1 MKRNIL
7 LTALLSLFCLFSFA
21 QYNQGDV
28 TVGMNGAQLVNP
40 TGQTS
45 FSFSTSSSPN
55 NFFLNGPNSEYG
67 YFTNDKFFV
76 INPQNDYSVTIS
88 NSSQI
93 NTHIWL
99 FTYSNGVN
107 MITHGDGASGISAT
121 LTAFQ
126 YYYVVVEGLYA
137 NGQINTNFTFSIRG
151 DNRNT
156 AINAGS
162 YSQGFNYTRSTNTND
177 FTNQYG
183 RSTKD
188 VFIKY
193 TISRSMI
200 VTMTHEGSTVSDTYM
215 YLLDSS
221 GNQITYNDDYSGE
234 GHCTSTYNSYI
245 KRYLAA
251 GTYYVVSEGYS
262 QNGSIK
268 TNISGSIPTTGDVF
282 ESPINAGSFSSQFTY
297 TNTFNTNNYNNCYTG
312 KSTKDVYHKFVITTP
327 MNITVTHDGSS
338 LSDTYMSILDSN
350 GNLIV
355 SNDDYSGAGHCTN
368 TTNSFIQRHFNAG
381 TYYVVSEGKSTN
393 GTIRLNITGNT
404 SDFGYSSIP
413 STYSTQSGAV
423 GAMGGSFGVSP
434 LGGATYNIP
443 IEVPI
448 GVGGLQPQ
456 IAITYNSQ
464 AGNGLCGYG
473 TNVTG
478 FSSITRGP
486 KDIYHDNTAQGIKYL
501 ANDALYLDGVRLIK
515 TQGTEGQEGAV
526 YQLESDPFTTV
537 TIHGS
542 CTSTNNNVSFEV
554 NRHDG
559 LTYYYGTT
567 SDSRLSYSKGN
578 SNRIYSWHLNR
589 VEQPNGNYMTYS
601 YQKNNNCIYPDK
613 ISYGGPGY
621 ANNTQ
626 LNVVEFVY
634 ETRSDTIPIRF
645 DGKNGRMNWRL
656 KTITSKT
663 DGNVYRSYNL
673 SYNTTGDETAFKFS
687 RLVSVTEKNGQNEA
701 LPAVQ
706 FNWSYLPAPTNDAN
720 TISVANPNVNSHFV
734 SFTFPDQRFISGD
747 MNNDGITDIIGVQNV
762 NVIGGGVSTS
772 RTYVNVYESERASDG
787 TVSFNSG
794 TLYDLDPS
802 VAIGSLSYSGVGGI
816 STLDFDGDG
825 YNDLL
830 IPRFTKIHDDHYVE
844 FELLIHDG
852 SHYLISYPISTRH
865 LSMPKFATGDLDND
879 GKEEIIY
886 AELVSSN
893 DIGNIVFNVI
903 KCTGNSGNLSCSK
916 QQIASPNSVYPGHL
930 YIADMNGNGLND
942 IVSIPPYG
950 YSVFWNQGGQTISS
964 SFAEQYNSSSSQAD
978 VNIQDKFYLGD
989 FNGDGLTDFLSNTS
1003 ENWYFYINN
1012 GNGGFQ
1018 KLWACTLDGILE
1030 QSFTDRDDDKY
1041 HCEILDFDNDG
1052 KSDIVV
1058 TKADYKKKYN
1068 TFLGIEYGTPWGEFK
1083 KTHTYWLRSTGTSL
1097 EVVHHATSNKDY
1109 DAYPWRYI
1117 TGDFDGDGRVELI
1130 NYGYDCSHGENESS
1144 DPVWHKFKT
1153 NNLTLNRG
1161 KVTSIVGDFG
1171 ASTSITYSTLSDAA
1185 VYSKGSATAYPAPK
1199 YTLPITVVKSVTQS
1213 NGAAGSNSSS
1223 YSYSG
1228 LRVHLKGK
1236 GVLGFTSSQVNNSTL
1251 GTTVKTEI
1259 TGWNNTYYV
1268 PSSTKV
1274 TTTISGSGSAYTQNT
1289 LSFADKGGTKYF
1301 AYPSQTVETDFDGK
1315 SVTTSRTY
1323 NTTYGYITNET
1334 ITYATNMYKSVS
1346 YSDYVLAG
1354 YVYKPQTVVTSQRH
1368 PDDTAPFN
1376 TTTKYTY
1383 NTFAGW
1389 VLQVIANDGKSKP
1402 LTTQYTY
1409 DSWGNL
1415 ASEKN
1420 IVGGVSY
1427 PTTYYT
1433 YDYTDRFPVRIY
1445 TNPASTEQ
1453 LYTYDIWG
1461 NVLTERNY
1469 INSGINNTITH
1480 TYDNWGNLVRTQIP
1494 GSGEVS
1500 YVRGWGNSASE
1511 RFFVLEQGSSRPWVK
1526 TWYDNQGREVMSESV
1541 GAKDAVIRTTASYNN
1556 KGQRTGV
1563 LEKNGTLELSHS
1575 FEFDGRGRLTREQH
1589 PGNNVTTYSY
1599 SYNSEGRTKTV
1610 TDNGRVTT
1618 YTYDW
1623 AGNLKKVQSPLSSTL
1638 THWYSSNGNI
1648 NKTVSNGITWTFG
1661 YDDCGNRTSIVD
1673 PDAGTTT
1680 YTYDAF
1686 GREILRID
1694 GRGNSYAT
1702 YYDNFGRVTSDGTTT
1717 FTYGT
1722 SGNGQNR
1729 LVSESNG
1736 QWTKSYTYDAYGR
1749 VTQESMVKY
1758 AVTTKSMSYHYNA
1771 DGLLTQKDYPDNITA
1786 VYSYDSYGNCT
1797 NININN
1803 GMMVWNL
1810 TGNNGK
1816 TTTSSISIGNST
1828 PFVRTTQLDN
1838 YGNIQSRTMTVGNM
1852 TVQNDN
1858 YVFNPRTGNLTSRT
1872 LTGHA
1877 TETFSYDELD
1887 RLLSQQS
1894 SEIDVDMYYEINGNF
1909 NEKTDVG
1916 EYHYPSGN
1924 AHAHAVDYIDVN
1936 PYSDVPEFNQY
1947 IEYDY
1952 RNKPDCLAYSI
1963 GGNDYWYTLEYG
1975 PNHQR
1980 VKSRLENDGVLVR
1993 EKFYWDEYE
2002 GYQANGGGASM
2013 CWIEAPDGLAGLFVK
2028 SNNDGYSSFYTYVAT
2043 TDHLGSLTGLL
2054 EYDGTKILDATY
2066 DAWGKRTFAENSIQI
2081 ERGFTG
2087 HEHIDEL
2094 GLINMNGRMYDP
2106 LQGRF
2111 LSPDPYIQNPS
2122 DPQNYNRYS
2131 YCLNNPLKYT
2141 DPTGEFFWIPFAI
2154 GAAIGG
2160 YTGYKVADAKGLHI
2174 DDIETW
2180 GYMLGGALIGGFSG
2194 AMGAEIAAAGGF
2206 MANTLSMVYSSSFYT
2221 ANMSALSGGMIQP
2234 CINWGFGSYNFGTGE
2249 FNCLF
2254 DGNNKW
2260 YEDLGYGLG
2269 AIANV
2274 SDLLKGFHN
2283 DAIQLQT
2290 ENVPE
2295 VDPYDGYVY
2304 EDIIGHS
2311 QLLDL
2316 NGNSLVDFGP
2326 TGEFFGFDKGMNNWI
2341 EYASGGR
2348 IRQSIYVKNN
2358 LFKDP
2363 QIIKGVNL
2371 KLLQRYS
2378 DRLNNN
2384 PGFYNFALRSCSTQ
2398 AARGLTLSGVPV
2410 IGTHPYLLRF
2420 QIANGLRSYSFN
2432 YTYTNGY

>member
-1 MKRNIL
+1 MKALKISL
-7 LTALLSLFCLFSFA
+7 ITALLLCTSLSVKGAVGNTLQDPIELGTKS
-21 QYNQGDV
+21 QY
-28 TVGMNGAQLVNP
+28 
-40 TGQTS
+40 
-45 FSFSTSSSPN
+45 
-55 NFFLNGPNSEYG
+55 
-67 YFTNDKFFV
+67 
-76 INPQNDYSVTIS
+76 
-88 NSSQI
+88 
-93 NTHIWL
+93 
-99 FTYSNGVN
+99 FTYS
-107 MITHGDGASGISAT
+107 SGRIPMMA
-121 LTAFQ
+121 
-126 YYYVVVEGLYA
+126 
-137 NGQINTNFTFSIRG
+137 
-151 DNRNT
+151 
-156 AINAGS
+156 
-162 YSQGFNYTRSTNTND
+162 YT
-177 FTNQYG
+177 
-183 RSTKD
+183 
-188 VFIKY
+188 
-193 TISRSMI
+193 
-200 VTMTHEGSTVSDTYM
+200 DTYGITGPDM
-215 YLLDSS
+215 FMRITLSVPMEVEIEHHDLNIVDSYLHVLNSEGTEIACDDN
-221 GNQITYNDDYSGE
+221 GNGLMA
-234 GHCTSTYNSYI
+234 
-245 KRYLAA
+245 YLNISLSA
-251 GTYYVVSEGYS
+251 GTYY
-262 QNGSIK
+262 
-268 TNISGSIPTTGDVF
+268 F
-282 ESPINAGSFSSQFTY
+282 
-297 TNTFNTNNYNNCYTG
+297 
-312 KSTKDVYHKFVITTP
+312 
-327 MNITVTHDGSS
+327 
-338 LSDTYMSILDSN
+338 
-350 GNLIV
+350 
-355 SNDDYSGAGHCTN
+355 
-368 TTNSFIQRHFNAG
+368 
-381 TYYVVSEGKSTN
+381 VSEGKGRT
-393 GTIRLNITGNT
+393 GYMGITIKGQPIVY
-404 SDFGYSSIP
+404 SQEYGYSLPPNIS
-413 STYSTQSGAV
+413 SSQSGAV
-423 GAMGGSFGVSP
+423 GALGGSFNVSAM
-434 LGGATYNIP
+434 GAATYTIP
-443 IEVPI
+443 IELPI

-542 CTSTNNNVSFEV
+542 CTSTNNNISFEV

-601 YQKNNNCIYPDK
+601 YQKNNYCIYPDK

-673 SYNTTGDETAFKFS
+673 SYNTTGDGTAFKFS

-747 MNNDGITDIIGVQNV
+747 MNNDGITDIIGVQ
-762 NVIGGGVSTS
+762 GVQEKDNNGHLVSKTF
-772 RTYVNVYESERASDG
+772 VNVYESERASDG

-794 TLYDLDPS
+794 TLYKLDPS
-802 VAIGSLSYSGVGGI
+802 VAIGSLSYSGVGGL

-830 IPRFTKIHDDHYVE
+830 IPRFTKIQNNHSVI
-844 FELLIHDG
+844 FELLMHDG
-852 SHYLISYPISTRH
+852 GHYAISYPISTRH

-1185 VYSKGSATAYPAPK
+1185 VYSKGSATTYPAPK
-1199 YTLPITVVKSVTQS
+1199 YTLPITVVKSVTQG
-1213 NGAAGSNSSS
+1213 NGAAGSNTSS

-1228 LRVHLKGK
+1228 LRIHLKGK

-1259 TGWNNTYYV
+1259 TGWNNTFYV
-1268 PSSTKV
+1268 PNATKV

-1289 LSFADKGGTKYF
+1289 LSIVDKGDKKFF

-1315 SVTTSRTY
+1315 SVTTTRTY
-1323 NTTYGYITNET
+1323 NTANGYITNET
-1334 ITYATNMYKSVS
+1334 VTYATNLYKSVT

-1354 YVYKPQTVVTSQRH
+1354 NVYKPQTVVTSQRH

-1415 ASEKN
+1415 ASEKK

-1500 YVRGWGNSASE
+1500 YVRGWGDSPSK
-1511 RFFVLEQGSSRPWVK
+1511 RFFVLEQGTSRPWVK

-1541 GAKDAVIRTTASYNN
+1541 GSKNALIYTNATYNN
-1556 KGQRTGV
+1556 KGLRTG
-1563 LEKNGTLELSHS
+1563 LSETNGTLTLSHS
-1575 FEFDGRGRLTREQH
+1575 FAYDARGRITREDH
-1589 PGNNVTTYSY
+1589 PGNSIITYSY
-1599 SYNSEGRTKTV
+1599 GSISDGRTKTV
-1610 TDNGRVTT
+1610 TDNGRATT
-1618 YTYDW
+1618 YTYDVI
-1623 AGNLKKVQSPLSSTL
+1623 GNLKKVQSPLSSTL
-1638 THWYSSNGNI
+1638 THWYSSNGNVK
-1648 NKTVSNGITWTFG
+1648 KTVSNGVTWTFG
-1661 YDDCGNRTSIVD
+1661 FDDCGNRTSIVD

-1694 GRGNSYAT
+1694 GRGNSYPT
-1702 YYDNFGRVTSDGTTT
+1702 YYDNFGRVTYDGTTT

-1722 SGNGQNR
+1722 SGNGQSR
-1729 LVSESNG
+1729 LVNESNG

-1749 VTQESMVKY
+1749 VTQETMVKY
-1758 AVTTKSMSYHYNA
+1758 AVSTKSMSYHYNA
-1771 DGLLTQKDYPDNITA
+1771 DGLLTQKDYPNNTSA
-1786 VYSYDSYGNCT
+1786 VYAYDSYGNCT
-1797 NININN
+1797 NINFNN
-1803 GMMVWNL
+1803 GSMVWNL

-1816 TTTSSISIGNST
+1816 TTTSSVKIGNST

-1838 YGNIQSRTMTVGNM
+1838 YGNIQSRTMTVGNT
-1852 TVQNDN
+1852 TVQNDS

-1877 TETFSYDELD
+1877 TENFTYDNLD
-1887 RLLSQQS
+1887 RLMREQS
-1894 SEIDVDMYYEINGNF
+1894 SEIDLQMSYTTKGNI
-1909 NEKTDVG
+1909 NEKTNVG
-1916 EYHYPSGN
+1916 QYHYPSGN

-1936 PYSDVPEFNQY
+1936 PYANVPEFNQY

-1963 GGNDYWYTLEYG
+1963 DGNDYWYTMEHG

-1980 VKSRLENDGVLVR
+1980 VKSRLENDGELVR
-1993 EKFYWDEYE
+1993 EKFYWNEYE
-2002 GYQANGGGASM
+2002 EFIANGATVSM
-2013 CWIEAPDGLAGLFVK
+2013 YWIEAPDGLAGLYVDC
-2028 SNNDGYSSFYTYVAT
+2028 NNGDYYSYVAT

-2054 EYDGTKILDATY
+2054 EYDGTQTYGASY
-2066 DAWGKRTFAENSIQI
+2066 DAWGKRTITCGYIQV
-2081 ERGFTG
+2081 EKGFTG

-2106 LQGRF
+2106 LQGVF

-2122 DPQNYNRYS
+2122 NPQNYNRYS

-2141 DPTGEFFWIPFAI
+2141 DPTGELFGIDDAILGIAI
-2154 GAAIGG
+2154 GAVIGG
-2160 YTGYKVADAKGLHI
+2160 VS
-2174 DDIETW
+2174 
-2180 GYMLGGALIGGFSG
+2180 GYMIGDANNASGWEMAGYIAGGALIGGLSSWAGVYMAQDLGAVVAGMNVGSFSGTMFAGMSSGWKGDAMMLGYCSGLISGTLNGVISGYLGSIYGYDPVGLINGMLADG
-2194 AMGAEIAAAGGF
+2194 AMGSCTGAVVGGVTSLCF
-2206 MANTLSMVYSSSFYT
+2206 GGDFWDGAKSGL
-2221 ANMSALSGGMIQP
+2221 LSGAVAGMISGGIRG
-2234 CINWGFGSYNFGTGE
+2234 CSNAETLGVDRITGGTLEERAQAWANYYG
-2249 FNCLF
+2249 LKG
-2254 DGNNKW
+2254 DM
-2260 YEDLGYGLG
+2260 YHYASMEDL
-2269 AIANV
+2269 
-2274 SDLLKGFHN
+2274 
-2283 DAIQLQT
+2283 DALCMNKDYKYVKQ
-2290 ENVPE
+2290 
-2295 VDPYDGYVY
+2295 YDGIAKINRADNKLLAHKIDGLTSTDGKRVY
-2304 EDIIGHS
+2304 LSGHTIRHARF
-2311 QLLDL
+2311 
-2316 NGNSLVDFGP
+2316 GAGWAKGTFFHETYHTFGP
-2326 TGEFFGFDKGMNNWI
+2326 N
-2341 EYASGGR
+2341 
-2348 IRQSIYVKNN
+2348 Q
-2358 LFKDP
+2358 
-2363 QIIKGVNL
+2363 
-2371 KLLQRYS
+2371 YS
-2378 DRLNNN
+2378 DEVGAYSLGYCFGRKSYYRHNR
-2384 PGFYNFALRSCSTQ
+2384 AMMK
-2398 AARGLTLSGVPV
+2398 
-2410 IGTHPYLLRF
+2410 
-2420 QIANGLRSYSFN
+2420 ANGISKRY
-2432 YTYTNGY
+2432 